1 MPAVSERDVDV
12 ALKDNML
19 TITGM
24 VAATVYDKPAPPYT
38 EYNVGNH
45 HRQFTLNEDIDES
58 RIEARM
64 YNGCSK

>member
-1 MPAVSERDVDV
+1 
-12 ALKDNML
+12 
-19 TITGM
+19 M
-24 VAATVYDKPAPPYT
+24 VAATVYDKLAPPYT